1 LCGGFEAAS
10 FRLLRNK
17 GSAPR
22 SKLARYHALVQ
33 FADAEQLATAMK
45 NQADRGIHAG
55 GHGAVIDVVSDFH
68 VEVFEE
74 MTEVGSQVG
83 FYACEI

>member
-1 LCGGFEAAS
+1 
-10 FRLLRNK
+10 
-17 GSAPR
+17 
-22 SKLARYHALVQ
+22 
-33 FADAEQLATAMK
+33 MK